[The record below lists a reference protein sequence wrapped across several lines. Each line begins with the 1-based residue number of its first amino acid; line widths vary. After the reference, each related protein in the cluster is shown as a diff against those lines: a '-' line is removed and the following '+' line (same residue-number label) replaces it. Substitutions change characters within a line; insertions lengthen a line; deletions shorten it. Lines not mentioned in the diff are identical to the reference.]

1 MPSSLSA
8 LRLATFAPELTF
20 MGALPASTCRSRA
33 VAAAFVEL
41 LSISRLAPATLPTS
55 LLAGEN
61 GTVVAAG
68 GRRVYDERAKLPEG
82 TTMKPSGKLLA
93 VILALVLGTLT
104 LTGCGRLGQN
114 KGLLLANIGWD
125 ENVAVSNLT
134 KVLLEDEL
142 GYESV
147 EIRTQDDLD
156 VTYRDVA
163 SGELDAFQD
172 VWLPNQKANLE
183 KVAEEVAHLDPWF
196 LGETK
201 QGMAVP
207 AYMDV
212 RNIDE
217 LNGTDAQFIFGIEPS
232 SVMMQYVGKEVIPD
246 YGLEQELVAAP
257 TAGMLDEVERLYGFK
272 EEFIF
277 LAWSPHWMNQRYKI
291 RYLEDPKDAMGPTND
306 PAECSTIVRR
316 DLRERDPVAYAFID
330 ALELTEEQ
338 INDLETV
345 INKEEDP
352 LAGARRW
359 ASENREVVR
368 PWIEA
373 ARKAS

>member
-1 MPSSLSA
+1 
-8 LRLATFAPELTF
+8 
-20 MGALPASTCRSRA
+20 
-33 VAAAFVEL
+33 VAA
-41 LSISRLAPATLPTS
+41 
-55 LLAGEN
+55 
-61 GTVVAAG
+61 
-68 GRRVYDERAKLPEG
+68 
-82 TTMKPSGKLLA
+82 
-93 VILALVLGTLT
+93 ILALVLGALA
-104 LTGCGRLGQN
+104 LTGCGGLGQN

-147 EIRTQDDLD
+147 DIRTQDNLNA
-156 VTYRDVA
+156 TYRDVA

-172 VWLPNQKANLE
+172 VWLPNQKANLDQ
-183 KVAEEVAHLDPWF
+183 VAEDVEHLDPWF

-212 RNIDE
+212 RSIDQ
-217 LNGTDAQFIFGIEPS
+217 LNGTDAQFIFGIEPT
-232 SVMMQYVGKEVIPD
+232 SVMMQWVGGEVIPA
-246 YGLEQELVAAP
+246 YGLEQKLVAAP
-257 TAGMLDEVERLYGFK
+257 TAGMLEEVERLYNFRD
-272 EEFIF
+272 EFVF
-277 LAWSPHWMNQRYKI
+277 LAWSPHWMNQRYDI

-316 DLRERDPVAYAFID
+316 DLQKDDPVAYAFMN
-330 ALELTEEQ
+330 ALELTEAQ
-338 INDLETV
+338 INDLESV
-345 INKEEDP
+345 INAEDDP
-352 LAGARRW
+352 LAGARQW

-373 ARKAS
+373 ARNAQ

>member
-1 MPSSLSA
+1 MTKPNGKL
-8 LRLATFAPELTF
+8 
-20 MGALPASTCRSRA
+20 
-33 VAAAFVEL
+33 VAA
-41 LSISRLAPATLPTS
+41 
-55 LLAGEN
+55 
-61 GTVVAAG
+61 
-68 GRRVYDERAKLPEG
+68 
-82 TTMKPSGKLLA
+82 
-93 VILALVLGTLT
+93 ILALVLGTLT
-104 LTGCGRLGQN
+104 LTSCGGLGQN
-114 KGLLLANIGWD
+114 NGLLLANIGWD

-147 EIRTQDDLD
+147 EIRTQDNLNA
-156 VTYRDVA
+156 TYRDVA
-163 SGELDAFQD
+163 SGEVDAFQD
-172 VWLPNQKANLE
+172 VWLPNQEAKLDQ
-183 KVAEEVAHLDPWF
+183 VAEDVEHLDPWF

-212 RNIDE
+212 RSIDQ
-217 LNGTDAQFIFGIEPS
+217 LNGTDAQFILGIEPT
-232 SVMMQYVGKEVIPD
+232 SVMMQWVGQEVIPA
-246 YGLEQELVAAP
+246 YGLDQELVTAP
-257 TAGMLDEVERLYGFK
+257 TAGMLDEVERLYSFREK
-272 EEFIF
+272 FVF

-316 DLRERDPVAYAFID
+316 DLQEDDPVAYAFME

-338 INDLETV
+338 INDLESV
-345 INKEEDP
+345 INKEDDP

-359 ASENREVVR
+359 ASENRAVIR

-373 ARKAS
+373 ARNAQ